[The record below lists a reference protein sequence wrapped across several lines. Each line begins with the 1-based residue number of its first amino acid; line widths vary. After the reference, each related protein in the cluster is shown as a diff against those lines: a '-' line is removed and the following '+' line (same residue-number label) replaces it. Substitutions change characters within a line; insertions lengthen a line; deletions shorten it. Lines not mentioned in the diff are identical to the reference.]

1 MPKINFKMT
10 KIISLINSKGGVAK
24 TTTACSLASALSLKN
39 KQVLLID
46 LDPQGNLSQS
56 LGIGSCDNNIY
67 QCLKGE
73 CKFSPVQIMMNLDL
87 VPSTIDLNAFE
98 LEMSGEPGREYLL
111 RELLEQVKNDYD
123 YIIIDCSPS
132 LGLVA
137 LNALTA
143 SDSYLVPLL
152 PHHLSIQG
160 LSKLLEVTQKIK
172 TRINPKLELEGV
184 LLTQFSHRKVMHRDI
199 AEVIK
204 HHFGSKLYKT
214 FIRENIALAEAPS
227 AGVDIF
233 RYAPKSNGAEDYF
246 NLCEEFS
253 SKQY

>member
-1 MPKINFKMT
+1 M
-10 KIISLINSKGGVAK
+10 GK
-24 TTTACSLASALSLKN
+24 TTTACSLASALSLKS
-39 KQVLLID
+39 KRILLID
-46 LDPQGNLSQS
+46 LDPQCNLSQS
-56 LGIGSCDNNIY
+56 LGVGACENNIY
-67 QCLKGE
+67 QCLKE
-73 CKFSPVQIMMNLDL
+73 ESEFSPMQIMVNLDI

-111 RELLEQVKNDYD
+111 RELLYQVKNDYD

-172 TRINPKLELEGV
+172 ARINPKLELEGV
-184 LLTQFSHRKVMHRDI
+184 LLTQFSHRKVMHKDI
-199 AEVIK
+199 SEVIRG
-204 HHFGSKLYKT
+204 HFNGKLYET
-214 FIRENIALAEAPS
+214 CIRENIALAEAPS
-227 AGVDIF
+227 AGIDIF

-246 NLCEEFS
+246 NLCEEFL
-253 SKQY
+253 SKQH